1 MLFACKV
8 NVRGMCVNKMD
19 MCLSVLWSSALWV
32 PFWLC
37 LSNLNPWDLVTVLL
51 SPPLATILWHASNP
65 YPHSFFTHL
74 PHPFPFSSLSLPLP
88 FTSQLTTLVIC
99 VVLDTTDCDCHSI
112 APCVFTWDIHTYILF
127 EVKLDYVCSPSR
139 K

>member
-19 MCLSVLWSSALWV
+19 MRLSVLWSSALWV

-51 SPPLATILWHASNP
+51 PPPLATILWHASNP

-74 PHPFPFSSLSLPLP
+74 PHPFPFRLSPSPFHSLHN
-88 FTSQLTTLVIC
+88 SQLLSFVLCWTQLTVIATA
-99 VVLDTTDCDCHSI
+99 LLH
-112 APCVFTWDIHTYILF
+112 VFSHGTYIHTFYL
-127 EVKLDYVCSPSR
+127 KLN
-139 K
+139 

>member
-19 MCLSVLWSSALWV
+19 MRLSVLWSSALWV

-51 SPPLATILWHASNP
+51 SPPLQRSCGM
-65 YPHSFFTHL
+65 L
-74 PHPFPFSSLSLPLP
+74 PTPIPIHFSHTCPILSLFRLSPSP
-88 FTSQLTTLVIC
+88 FHSLHNSQLLSFVLCWTQLTVIATA
-99 VVLDTTDCDCHSI
+99 LLH
-112 APCVFTWDIHTYILF
+112 VFSHGTYIHTFYL
-127 EVKLDYVCSPSR
+127 KLN
-139 K
+139 